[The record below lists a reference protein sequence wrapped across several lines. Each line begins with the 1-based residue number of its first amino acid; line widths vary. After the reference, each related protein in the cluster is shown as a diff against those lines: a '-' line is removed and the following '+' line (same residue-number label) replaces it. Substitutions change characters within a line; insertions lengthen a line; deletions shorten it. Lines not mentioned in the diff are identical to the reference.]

1 MAFELRPVKVIYI
14 CDHVFITVVLR
25 LAFLQRKF
33 EMEFSGYGPYIY
45 ISIKASFFL
54 CVCVLFPVSQSNL
67 PLFLPLDH
75 APFFP
80 LCPRPLFP
88 FIFPFAFF
96 LPLPIKLIMLSLKC
110 FPCFLKKLVHLAHW
124 GHLNFCSNI
133 FLLTLLTVK
142 TDISKTLCISCG
154 T

>member
-25 LAFLQRKF
+25 LAFLQGKF

-80 LCPRPLFP
+80 SVLVPLFLLSSLCL
-88 FIFPFAFF
+88 
-96 LPLPIKLIMLSLKC
+96 LPTSSHQAHYALSEMLSLL
-110 FPCFLKKLVHLAHW
+110 LKKTCPSGPL
-124 GHLNFCSNI
+124 GPPE
-133 FLLTLLTVK
+133 FLF
-142 TDISKTLCISCG
+142 
-154 T
+154 